1 MRGGIMRGWTLG
13 WALLGL
19 LGCDPAGPEV
29 DPAPPEGDPAPP
41 AANQDGLMCG
51 SLLAQPGMRAVAQY
65 NDAYVIKANTDV
77 ALLETAAGDLRWL
90 RLDTL
95 ETGPLTVS
103 DAFMDP
109 SVRLFGPDQA
119 LISGYTQSF
128 EAVVEVRRLAD
139 DTVARRVIDAR
150 IRGGWA
156 HEMAEQRLVRLSDGT
171 TWPFDCQTCVLTAVD
186 GADRA
191 WFRDYEANG
200 IVALDLTTGQLLP
213 TDTETATGARAL
225 VMGKGAVVRFQ
236 GRAVYW
242 PASGEPVTCEG
253 NIRIV
258 TQAEQ
263 IFCEGEGRI
272 QILDRFGTQ
281 ERFLEGF
288 NIWGSPQILGDAI
301 IVGYVDRS
309 TPGDK
314 LMRIPLDPAEAIER
328 ISGRIWQSFESLLVV
343 YDSTVSEKKLI
354 GLEGL
359 RDVQINGEI
368 TKVSADGRRGMV
380 QNPDGAT
387 RSLVDLE
394 TGEVIA
400 AIPDDGWLR
409 FVGSTL
415 LHNGVPLGEPAMPGL
430 SNIIFPD
437 AACPAALM
445 EHCTGQSCTLS
456 VLNTSE

>member
-1 MRGGIMRGWTLG
+1 MRGWALG

-19 LGCDPAGPEV
+19 LGCDEAGPKVE
-29 DPAPPEGDPAPP
+29 PAPP
-41 AANQDGLMCG
+41 ANQDGLMCG

-65 NDAYVIKANTDV
+65 DDAYVIKANTDV

-95 ETGPLTVS
+95 ETGPLTVG

-109 SVRLFGPDQA
+109 SVRLFGPDQV

-139 DTVARRVIDAR
+139 DTVARRVVDAR

-186 GADRA
+186 SANRA
-191 WFRDYEANG
+191 WFQDYEAG
-200 IVALDLTTGQLLP
+200 RFTALDLTTGQPPPNDTDASIVVLP
-213 TDTETATGARAL
+213 
-225 VMGKGAVVRFQ
+225 MGKGAVVRFR
-236 GRAVYW
+236 GRDVYW

-253 NIRIV
+253 YIRV
-258 TQAEQ
+258 MTPAEK
-263 IFCEGEGRI
+263 IFCEGQDGVR
-272 QILDRFGTQ
+272 ILDRFGTQ
-281 ERFLEGF
+281 ERFLEGS
-288 NIWGSPQILGDAI
+288 NIWGSPQVFGDAI
-301 IVGYVDRS
+301 IVVYVDRS

-314 LMRIPLDPAEAIER
+314 LMRIPSDPAEAIER
-328 ISGRIWQSFESLLVV
+328 INGRIWQSFESLLVV
-343 YDSTVSEKKLI
+343 HDSSVHPSETKLI
-354 GLEGL
+354 GFEGL
-359 RDVQINGEI
+359 RDVQFYGQI
-368 TKVSADGRRGMV
+368 TKVSADGRRGVV
-380 QNPDGAT
+380 QRPDDAT

-394 TGEVIA
+394 TGRILA

-415 LHNGVPLGEPAMPGL
+415 LHNGAPLGEPAMAGL

-437 AACPAALM
+437 AACPAAIM